1 MSAAHDNAFGE
12 PDPQRVELLPEGRRL
27 STDEQVEHLI
37 ELVGQLNERLE
48 ALEGHVTALVSMSV
62 GQGRRN

>member
-12 PDPQRVELLPEGRRL
+12 PDPQRVKVFAGGQEL

-37 ELVGQLNERLE
+37 ELVAQLNERLE